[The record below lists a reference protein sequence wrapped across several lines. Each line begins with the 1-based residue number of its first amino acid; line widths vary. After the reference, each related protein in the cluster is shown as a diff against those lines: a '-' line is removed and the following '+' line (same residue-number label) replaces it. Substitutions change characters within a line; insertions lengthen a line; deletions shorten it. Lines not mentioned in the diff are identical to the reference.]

1 MTKHIKAEIDP
12 EKAPQTAENIREYV
26 RNHRAAGLTTTYGE
40 LNSNPERD
48 ARRKEAI
55 GHLPKRPKMAI
66 DEDRRRAFESWGTHL
81 PRARRQ
87 GKRAGVYQGGVLG
100 HAIWKA
106 KTIGKPD
113 TMISYGIKGENLL
126 ALEGPA
132 GAARARHAEKKRKME
147 EIERAAAENS

>member
-26 RNHRAAGLTTTYGE
+26 RNHGAAGLTATYGE

-66 DEDRRRAFESWGTHL
+66 DEEPPARFRKLGDPFTTRETTREESRH
-81 PRARRQ
+81 
-87 GKRAGVYQGGVLG
+87 QGGALG

-113 TMISYGIKGENLL
+113 TMISHGIKGENIL

-132 GAARARHAEKKRKME
+132 GAARARHVEKKRKME